1 MAQSESERTRPRWS
15 ITELPII
22 RLLNPSGRRRSSK
35 GKEPMVSVPQEAL
48 EDAYLPTAD
57 ARILAVHGMG
67 APIAWSHQEFAH
79 RVPLFGEPGPSDW
92 YRRMP
97 SCPPSRGNGRMAFV
111 AGSVDAE
118 HPSPTAVSGAAV
130 APDSMPVCEKTAEE
144 TPKSPVDCCEG
155 VLEEDDGRGKRRSF
169 FKRAL
174 DRLS

>member
-57 ARILAVHGMG
+57 ARILAVHGMS
-67 APIAWSHQEFAH
+67 APIAWSHHGFTH

-97 SCPPSRGNGRMAFV
+97 SFPPSRGHGGMAFAGVPV
-111 AGSVDAE
+111 AGEVT
-118 HPSPTAVSGAAV
+118 SPTDFSGAAV
-130 APDSMPVCEKTAEE
+130 APDSTPVCEKPVKE
-144 TPKSPVDCCEG
+144 TLESPVDCCEG
-155 VLEEDDGRGKRRSF
+155 VLEEDDSRGK
-169 FKRAL
+169 
-174 DRLS
+174 